1 MTSSQRQTAQQY
13 ANQIIQYGR
22 QSGYS
27 QADIALAVRVAFI
40 ESTLGNRMSKDGQNA
55 TGLYQYQTGNWNDR
69 HSDMNRGITGDQI
82 KAFYQDIERYTK
94 RYNDLKEKGDSRI
107 DGVSRDEYVYI
118 KHHDGSNAT
127 KFDSSSD
134 GYNIYHDSFDKENRE
149 GLSIDDLINN
159 YNQPPE
165 TPDTGHDPNVEVQIL
180 PADPI
185 VINIDGKGIG
195 VVSYKGES
203 IAMFDFDGDGIA
215 NYTSWVAEG
224 SGLLVLDKNTDGKI
238 NSGNELFGDDTV
250 LSNNAT
256 AVNGYEALAELDSNA
271 DGKIDAQDK
280 EFKNLKVWLDADGD
294 GETDAGELHSLEEL
308 EIASLDLNYKDVN
321 KNLSNGN
328 SITQISSFTKTDGTT
343 GEMGDVNLS
352 YNDSITQYRD
362 TIQLTAEQSARPNFI
377 GHGNLRDLNQAAA
390 TSNEL
395 AGILDQYSATS
406 TKAGQIALL
415 DNLIMAWAKT
425 SPYYNA
431 AHSVSI
437 AAAKYI
443 EVASSDTKMTRAQFN
458 ALQQKAV
465 AFAETL
471 HISQDSLDKV
481 RAISGKFCVLG
492 ELLGKQTSTLYLSSA
507 EELDNIINN
516 IENTY
521 KDFSKAFYT
530 SLAMQTRLQNYFE
543 KAVFVQ
549 GGDGQYHWDFIGAQ
563 EAFNKVWTTD
573 QAKAFVDLGEFIQIF
588 NWDGGQALFTEW
600 LAIAQDQ
607 GVADAYLALLGEG
620 GFLLDYQ
627 KLDAAGTL
635 KGTAKNDILQGSD
648 ADDRLEAGDGDD
660 VINAADGNDRIYGG
674 NGSDT
679 ITGGRGNDAIYDGNG
694 DDRVDAGDGN
704 DYIEGGQGSDTYI
717 FKGDFG
723 KDAGGNYCRSC
734 AGDTASF
741 CPGTARRRMWRCSI
755 NFDEAPRMGRFFMAW
770 TARQRRN
777 NPMAATDATR
787 AR

>member
-1 MTSSQRQTAQQY
+1 MADNY
-13 ANQIIQYGR
+13 AIEVRSDVSGMPHSYVVLYKNGQPVGSYG
-22 QSGYS
+22 
-27 QADIALAVRVAFI
+27 
-40 ESTLGNRMSKDGQNA
+40 
-55 TGLYQYQTGNWNDR
+55 
-69 HSDMNRGITGDQI
+69 
-82 KAFYQDIERYTK
+82 FYPK
-94 RYNDLKEKGDSRI
+94 N
-107 DGVSRDEYVYI
+107 
-118 KHHDGSNAT
+118 DGSPISPGIL
-127 KFDSSSD
+127 KD
-134 GYNIYHDSFDKENRE
+134 
-149 GLSIDDLINN
+149 
-159 YNQPPE
+159 
-165 TPDTGHDPNVEVQIL
+165 DTGHEYNISTGPIPITEQGFQNVSEYIRQTQQNPPQYNIFQGSQCANWAYNALEQAGIEGFVSSNMEKENFFTDLGQTLIWNPYTQALNMWIQGKVEPYDPDVEVQIL

-195 VVSYKGES
+195 VASYKGES
-203 IAMFDFDGDGIA
+203 IAMFDFDGDGVV

-224 SGLLVLDKNTDGKI
+224 SGLLVLDKNADGKI

-256 AVNGYEALAELDSNA
+256 AVNGYEALAELDSNG

-280 EFKNLKVWLDADGD
+280 EFKNLKVWQDADGD
-294 GETDAGELHSLEEL
+294 GVTDEGELRTLEEL

-321 KNLSNGN
+321 KNLGNGN
-328 SITQISSFTKTDGTT
+328 SITQISSYTKTDGTT

-362 TIQLTAEQSARPNFI
+362 PIQLTAEQSARPNFL

-395 AGILDQYSATS
+395 AGILDQYSAAS

-481 RAISGKFCVLG
+481 KAISGKFCVLG
-492 ELLGKQTSTLYLSSA
+492 ELLGKQTSTLYLGNA

-530 SLAMQTRLQNYFE
+530 SLAMQTRLQDYFE

-588 NWDGGQALFTEW
+588 NWDGGKVLFNEW
-600 LAIAQDQ
+600 LAIAQEQ
-607 GVADAYLALLGEG
+607 GVADEYLALLGEG

-627 KLDAAGTL
+627 KLDGAGTL
-635 KGTAKNDILQGSD
+635 KGSAKNDILQGSD

-717 FKGDFG
+717 FKGNFG

-755 NFDEAPRMGRFFMAW
+755 NFDEAPRMGRFLW
-770 TARQRRN
+770 RERCGSGETSQWRRRMRRGRDESR
-777 NPMAATDATR
+777 PYGFR
-787 AR
+787 SPS